1 MSNVD
6 SHAISESHF
15 IGELGLTHWVDRDV
29 SYGKAD
35 ITAEMRVPG
44 TSFVRIGIL
53 ATFADLVAGQPPSGA
68 MNPTTDLSVHIDRPT
83 EMSTVHLESRVVK
96 AGATLVVIETRLT
109 ADHLAV
115 PFATSLATFM
125 NRKIQVTGRA
135 GQHSVRLSQ
144 PVAERIGAHVTG
156 PGTVEMMIRD
166 DVGNSFGTVQGGVLA
181 VLAELAAES
190 AVGQDEPFVLTDLDA
205 RYLNRVKVGP
215 VEAVAE
221 VLIDRPPRGTLG
233 VHVRDRGEGR
243 VVTYVA
249 ASGTTSR

>member
-1 MSNVD
+1 MSNVV
-6 SHAISESHF
+6 SHAIPDSHF
-15 IGELGLTHWVDRDV
+15 IGELGLTHWVDQGV

-35 ITAEMRVPG
+35 ITSEMLVPG

-68 MNPTTDLSVHIDRPT
+68 MNPTTDLSVHIDCPT
-83 EMSTVHLESRVVK
+83 EMSTVHLESRLVK

-109 ADHLAV
+109 ADHQAA

-125 NRKIQVTGRA
+125 NRKIRVTGRTN
-135 GQHSVRLSQ
+135 HRSVRLSQ
-144 PVAERIGAHVTG
+144 PVAARIGASITD

-190 AVGQDEPFVLTDLDA
+190 AVGLDDPFVITDLDA
-205 RYLNRVKVGP
+205 RYLNRVKIGP
-215 VEAVAE
+215 VAAVAE
-221 VLIDRPPRGTLG
+221 LLIDRPPRRTFG
-233 VHVRDRGEGR
+233 VHVRDQGEDR

-249 ASGTTSR
+249 ASGTTSW

>member
-1 MSNVD
+1 VSNVD
-6 SHAISESHF
+6 SHTISESHF
-15 IGELGLTHWVDRDV
+15 IGELGLTHWIDRDV

-35 ITAEMRVPG
+35 ITAEMLVPG
-44 TSFVRIGIL
+44 TSFVRIGVL

-68 MNPTTDLSVHIDRPT
+68 MNPTTDLSVHIDCPT
-83 EMSTVHLESRVVK
+83 EMSTVHLVSRVVK

-109 ADHLAV
+109 ADHQAA

-125 NRKIQVTGRA
+125 NRKIQVTGRPS
-135 GQHSVRLSQ
+135 QHSVRLGQ
-144 PVAERIGAHVTG
+144 PVAERIGASITA
-156 PGTVEMMIRD
+156 PGTVEIMIRG

-190 AVGQDEPFVLTDLDA
+190 AVDQDAPFVITDLDA

-221 VLIDRPPRGTLG
+221 VLIDRPPRRTFG
-233 VHVRDRGEGR
+233 VHVRDRGEDR
-243 VVTYVA
+243 LVTYVA
-249 ASGTTSR
+249 ASGTTSW